1 MSWKRIVTRPECFD
15 DAQVLEATAE
25 GVHLH
30 NGGRGIIY
38 TNEISNL
45 YAKIFRRGNSNNS
58 LVSVVKIFSENHALS
73 IKIKDD
79 GSYIYSGDENDE
91 KNIITEVH
99 PINNASHDVIFTLQ
113 DNKCTL
119 KDELSTTNC
128 DSPLQGEKITKIKV
142 YGTTNNEP
150 AYLYRYTTIKA
161 IFSDEPIDPRSTM
174 MELTPKCTGEW
185 TLDSKT
191 NRISTPEAMKTETIF
206 VDTTDKNLAG
216 KEIIAEQIVIG
227 DNYGGGKVRALQLDD
242 RKPVELMYKSVPITE
257 DATEHKDHKLVSL
270 AEMVSQS

>member
-15 DAQVLEATAE
+15 DAQVLKAVAE
-25 GVHLH
+25 GVQLRD
-30 NGGRGIIY
+30 GGCGIIY
-38 TNEISNL
+38 TDEISNL
-45 YAKIFRRGNSNNS
+45 YAKIFRRGNSKNNDII
-58 LVSVVKIFSENHALS
+58 SVVKMFSKNYALS
-73 IKIKDD
+73 IIIKND
-79 GSYIYSGDENDE
+79 GSYIYSGDENDK

-99 PINNASHDVIFTLQ
+99 PKNDASHDIIFTLQ

-142 YGTTNNEP
+142 YGT
-150 AYLYRYTTIKA
+150 YGSMWDSYTAIKA

-185 TLDSKT
+185 TLDSET

-257 DATEHKDHKLVSL
+257 DATEHKNHKLVSL